1 MRFMVIKDIPLDDI
15 SFLKGKYKVVST
27 PTDPEIIYEVDE
39 NYREK
44 LKVLEEAGF
53 IKVIKQDLHEIEKV
67 EDLIP
72 MTERVEIVQGGSLFL
87 RVQLAG
93 HILSFTE
100 GQLLSPTTLRKYLL
114 RMGKV
119 LGIKQKDWEELL
131 QYWLD
136 IGEKVSEVS
145 EEEEVAEKFL
155 NYVTECRVVED
166 AKEAVL
172 PYTLLLRDGGIFC
185 STDTIA
191 EKMGISKRKLR
202 SILSDYIVGNS
213 VRLRVYGRR
222 YRFWEL
228 SADKCGID
236 IEKQLAKDTVEEKEV
251 EEEVEVVEE
260 VEEDEEI
267 GAETDQYNWAPW
279 DGEDDDA
286 S

>member
-15 SFLKGKYKVVST
+15 SFLKGEYKKVSA

-39 NYREK
+39 KFREK

-53 IKVIKQDLHEIEKV
+53 IRVIKQDLHDIEKV

-93 HILSFTE
+93 HTLSFTE
-100 GQLLSPTTLRKYLL
+100 GQLLSPTALRKYLL

-119 LGIKQKDWEELL
+119 LRIKQKDWEELL

-136 IGEKVSEVS
+136 TGEKVNEVS

-155 NYVTECRVVED
+155 NYIGECRVVED
-166 AKEAVL
+166 TKEALL
-172 PYTLLLRDGGIFC
+172 PYTLLLRDGGIYC
-185 STDTIA
+185 STDTVA
-191 EKMGISKRKLR
+191 EKMGLSKRKLR

-222 YRFWEL
+222 YRFWEI

-236 IEKQLAKDTVEEKEV
+236 IEKQLVKDIVEEKEEG
-251 EEEVEVVEE
+251 EEN
-260 VEEDEEI
+260 DNEI
-267 GAETDQYNWAPW
+267 RAETN
-279 DGEDDDA
+279 
-286 S
+286 

>member
-15 SFLKGKYKVVST
+15 SFLKGEYKKVSA

-39 NYREK
+39 KFREK

-53 IKVIKQDLHEIEKV
+53 IRVIKQDLHDIEKV

-72 MTERVEIVQGGSLFL
+72 MTERVQGGSLFL

-93 HILSFTE
+93 HTLSFTE
-100 GQLLSPTTLRKYLL
+100 GQLLSPTALRKYLL

-119 LGIKQKDWEELL
+119 LRIKQKDWEELL

-136 IGEKVSEVS
+136 TGEKVNEVS

-155 NYVTECRVVED
+155 NYIGECRVVED
-166 AKEAVL
+166 TKEALL
-172 PYTLLLRDGGIFC
+172 PYTLLLRDGGIYC
-185 STDTIA
+185 STDTVA
-191 EKMGISKRKLR
+191 EKMGLSKRKLR

-222 YRFWEL
+222 YRFWEI

-236 IEKQLAKDTVEEKEV
+236 IEKQLVKDIVEEKE
-251 EEEVEVVEE
+251 EEEEN
-260 VEEDEEI
+260 DNEI
-267 GAETDQYNWAPW
+267 RAEANQHNRTPW
-279 DGEDDDA
+279 DGQDNNI

>member
-15 SFLKGKYKVVST
+15 SFLKGEYRVVST

-39 NYREK
+39 KFREK

-53 IKVIKQDLHEIEKV
+53 IKVIKQDLQDIEKV

-87 RVQLAG
+87 RVQLGG
-93 HILSFTE
+93 HTLSFTE
-100 GQLLSPTTLRKYLL
+100 GQLLTPTTLRKYLL

-119 LGIKQKDWEELL
+119 LRISQKDWEELL

-136 IGEKVSEVS
+136 TGNKVNEVS

-155 NYVTECRVVED
+155 NYVSECRIVED
-166 AKEAVL
+166 AKGAVL
-172 PYTLLLRDGGIFC
+172 PYTLLLRDGRIYC

-191 EKMGISKRKLR
+191 EKMGFSKRKLR

-213 VRLRVYGRR
+213 VQLRVYGRR
-222 YRFWEL
+222 YRFWEI

-236 IEKQLAKDTVEEKEV
+236 IEKQLAKDEVEEKNV
-251 EEEVEVVEE
+251 EEEGEE
-260 VEEDEEI
+260 NGDDKPTI
-267 GAETDQYNWAPW
+267 SWTDMDKYRRI
-279 DGEDDDA
+279 
-286 S
+286 

>member
-1 MRFMVIKDIPLDDI
+1 M
-15 SFLKGKYKVVST
+15 
-27 PTDPEIIYEVDE
+27 
-39 NYREK
+39 
-44 LKVLEEAGF
+44 
-53 IKVIKQDLHEIEKV
+53 
-67 EDLIP
+67 
-72 MTERVEIVQGGSLFL
+72 
-87 RVQLAG
+87 
-93 HILSFTE
+93 
-100 GQLLSPTTLRKYLL
+100 
-114 RMGKV
+114 
-119 LGIKQKDWEELL
+119 

-136 IGEKVSEVS
+136 IGEKVNEVS

-191 EKMGISKRKLR
+191 EKMGLSKRKLR

-236 IEKQLAKDTVEEKEV
+236 IEKQLAKETVEDKEV
-251 EEEVEVVEE
+251 EEEVEAGEE
-260 VEEDEEI
+260 VEVDEEI